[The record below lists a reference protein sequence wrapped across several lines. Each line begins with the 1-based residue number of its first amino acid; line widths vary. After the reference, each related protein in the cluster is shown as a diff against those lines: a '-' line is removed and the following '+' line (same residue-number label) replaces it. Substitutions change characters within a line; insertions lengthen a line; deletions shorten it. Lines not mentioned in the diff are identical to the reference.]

1 MQIQISDDICE
12 QIAEIE
18 RNEKRKERLNKEIQ
32 DLEDKLNLL
41 RKERNDIVVYPYHS
55 NILLGVAEQIAA
67 QCDKGNVRG

>member
-55 NILLGVAEQIAA
+55 NILLSVAEQIAA